1 MHNNPSNMISLSGE
15 VVGFYE
21 KNGNQS
27 IILFC
32 NSCFRNIALKD
43 VSDIYLGDKIIVNS
57 DLSIKKINTQTRE
70 NNQNVNH
77 YNN

>member
-1 MHNNPSNMISLSGE
+1 MHNNPSNMISFRGE

-21 KNGNQS
+21 KDGNHS
-27 IILFC
+27 IILYC

-43 VSDIYLGDKIIVNS
+43 VSDIYLGDKIIVNP
-57 DLSIKKINTQTRE
+57 DLSIKKIKTQTRE
-70 NNQNVNH
+70 NRLNVNH